1 MIAYLILC
9 TLLVPANLWATITP
23 HLHSELSMRLLHA
36 LSTAVLIPPLVS
48 LWRQRRS
55 VQLLPALLFAPFS
68 VVLVVVN
75 IHIALIGM
83 GVRFGWID
91 HLFLTIACLAVIAFY
106 LLSGDEAE
114 AKAPRDQDIA

>member
-23 HLHSELSMRLLHA
+23 HLHSEVSMRLLHA

-55 VQLLPALLFAPFS
+55 VQPLPALLFAPFS

-75 IHIALIGM
+75 THIALMGM

-106 LLSGDEAE
+106 LLTGDEAG
-114 AKAPRDQDIA
+114 AVDPRNEGIA

>member
-36 LSTAVLIPPLVS
+36 LSTAMLIPPLVS

-55 VQLLPALLFAPFS
+55 VQPLPALLFAPFL

-75 IHIALIGM
+75 THIALMGM
-83 GVRFGWID
+83 GMRFGWID
-91 HLFLTIACLAVIAFY
+91 HLLLTIACLAVIAFY
-106 LLSGDEAE
+106 LLNGDVAG
-114 AKAPRDQDIA
+114 AVDPRDEGIA

>member
-23 HLHSELSMRLLHA
+23 HLHSEVSMRLLHA

-48 LWRQRRS
+48 LWRQHRS
-55 VQLLPALLFAPFS
+55 IKPLPALLLAPFL

-75 IHIALIGM
+75 THLALMGM
-83 GVRFGWID
+83 SVRFGWID

-106 LLSGDEAE
+106 LLNGDEAG
-114 AKAPRDQDIA
+114 AVDPRDEGIA

>member
-1 MIAYLILC
+1 MISYLILC

-48 LWRQRRS
+48 LWRQRRNI
-55 VQLLPALLFAPFS
+55 QILPALLLAPFS
-68 VVLVVVN
+68 IVLVVVN
-75 IHIALIGM
+75 THIALMGM

-91 HLFLTIACLAVIAFY
+91 HLFLSIACLAVIAFY
-106 LLSGDEAE
+106 LLNGDEAGAVDPKDE
-114 AKAPRDQDIA
+114 QTA

>member
-23 HLHSELSMRLLHA
+23 HPHSEVSMRLLHA

-75 IHIALIGM
+75 IHIASIGM

>member
-55 VQLLPALLFAPFS
+55 VQPLPGLLFASFL

-75 IHIALIGM
+75 IHIALMGM

-106 LLSGDEAE
+106 LLNGDEAG
-114 AKAPRDQDIA
+114 AVDPRDEGIA

>member
-48 LWRQRRS
+48 LWHQRRS
-55 VQLLPALLFAPFS
+55 VQPLPALLFAPFS
-68 VVLVVVN
+68 IVLMVVN
-75 IHIALIGM
+75 TQIALRGM

-106 LLSGDEAE
+106 LLTGDEAE
-114 AKAPRDQDIA
+114 AVDPRDEGIA

>member
-9 TLLVPANLWATITP
+9 TLLVPANLWATTTT
-23 HLHSELSMRLLHA
+23 HLHSEVSMRLLHA

-106 LLSGDEAE
+106 LLNGGDAE
-114 AKAPRDQDIA
+114 DVDPKDGGIA